1 MVFRFFTAVLF
12 ALGLSAC
19 VSTPED
25 SRPPGVER
33 CESFFIY
40 VLCISDLD
48 ADGRV
53 DYMYFDDTREIFMY
67 ADSLLN
73 ELETVLPLHACAI
86 PMSESTRDLSSQ
98 LLYSDDIGLS
108 ARLAVK
114 AKLAVSYRAAQPAVD
129 ACNAALNPSTQTP
142 AAEERP
148 FDDDDDWLEEPE

>member
-1 MVFRFFTAVLF
+1 MVFRFLTAVLF
-12 ALGLSAC
+12 SAVLSAC
-19 VSTPED
+19 VSTPENT
-25 SRPPGVER
+25 RPPGVEH

-40 VLCISDLD
+40 VLCISDFD
-48 ADGRV
+48 ADGQV

-67 ADSLLN
+67 ADSMLRDLDG
-73 ELETVLPLHACAI
+73 VLPLHACAI

-129 ACNAALNPSTQTP
+129 ACNTSQNPSSQTP
-142 AAEERP
+142 AIEERP
-148 FDDDDDWLEEPE
+148 FDNDDDWLEEPE